1 MKKLIF
7 DTTEKQI
14 NNHIFLNIESI
25 LSCNK
30 DIEEMLKDKS
40 LQELKKINIDNGEIG
55 YYYKLFLELLSK
67 WLNNKH
73 NEKHKKIYWETIL
86 TPWLYEFISRE
97 LYIYKGINIV
107 LDDEQY
113 ISDYYEDNEYLTAE
127 NINDSFDKLC
137 SDKNFNKITYSL
149 QMKYFQNISFVKKE
163 LSYSFVQC
171 NQRSYVGKIKSLLK
185 HPEKILEYVGRNLS
199 LIILKNSEKLL
210 GCDDRIILRLPF
222 PDSFH
227 RRLNLLKLLFKS
239 KFKIISYMDKNNKLI
254 SKYSA
259 KDRNK
264 LIMYLKENTD
274 KDDRF
279 CSILTELIP
288 YALPKSYLEG
298 YNNMVDFVSSFI
310 KDRPRQIFGVSPF
323 FTSDD
328 FNMYTAY
335 WREKGVK
342 IIGAQHGLNYEFEQ
356 DIGRTE
362 YILSDIFYTWGNLY
376 ENDNTKIKKF
386 CAWDLEKNKNIKG
399 KGSNILYGLTDYN
412 RCKVSIQYSKFIDYI
427 YNNIIFLNSIDQKKR
442 DNVVVRLRNTAEKN
456 WQYSEKIRVKCPWV
470 KFSNANIHSFV
481 HDLIDTKIF
490 ICDNISTCIAEALIN
505 NIPTIIFL
513 DKKII
518 EKTLYK
524 ANYEIL
530 DKLECA
536 KILFYSPEDA
546 AKHLNLV
553 YDDLEKW
560 WDDPF
565 TQQIKKEFCEGD
577 IRTDSNWLDKWCD
590 LLMSEEKA

>member
-1 MKKLIF
+1 
-7 DTTEKQI
+7 
-14 NNHIFLNIESI
+14 
-25 LSCNK
+25 
-30 DIEEMLKDKS
+30 
-40 LQELKKINIDNGEIG
+40 
-55 YYYKLFLELLSK
+55 
-67 WLNNKH
+67 
-73 NEKHKKIYWETIL
+73 
-86 TPWLYEFISRE
+86 
-97 LYIYKGINIV
+97 
-107 LDDEQY
+107 
-113 ISDYYEDNEYLTAE
+113 
-127 NINDSFDKLC
+127 
-137 SDKNFNKITYSL
+137 
-149 QMKYFQNISFVKKE
+149 
-163 LSYSFVQC
+163 
-171 NQRSYVGKIKSLLK
+171 
-185 HPEKILEYVGRNLS
+185 
-199 LIILKNSEKLL
+199 
-210 GCDDRIILRLPF
+210 
-222 PDSFH
+222 
-227 RRLNLLKLLFKS
+227 
-239 KFKIISYMDKNNKLI
+239 
-254 SKYSA
+254 
-259 KDRNK
+259 
-264 LIMYLKENTD
+264 
-274 KDDRF
+274 
-279 CSILTELIP
+279 
-288 YALPKSYLEG
+288 
-298 YNNMVDFVSSFI
+298 MVDFVSSFI

-335 WREKGVK
+335 WREKGIK

-565 TQQIKKEFCEGD
+565 TQQIKKEFCEGY

>member
-1 MKKLIF
+1 M
-7 DTTEKQI
+7 
-14 NNHIFLNIESI
+14 
-25 LSCNK
+25 
-30 DIEEMLKDKS
+30 
-40 LQELKKINIDNGEIG
+40 G
-55 YYYKLFLELLSK
+55 
-67 WLNNKH
+67 
-73 NEKHKKIYWETIL
+73 
-86 TPWLYEFISRE
+86 
-97 LYIYKGINIV
+97 
-107 LDDEQY
+107 
-113 ISDYYEDNEYLTAE
+113 
-127 NINDSFDKLC
+127 
-137 SDKNFNKITYSL
+137 
-149 QMKYFQNISFVKKE
+149 
-163 LSYSFVQC
+163 
-171 NQRSYVGKIKSLLK
+171 
-185 HPEKILEYVGRNLS
+185 
-199 LIILKNSEKLL
+199 
-210 GCDDRIILRLPF
+210 
-222 PDSFH
+222 
-227 RRLNLLKLLFKS
+227 
-239 KFKIISYMDKNNKLI
+239 
-254 SKYSA
+254 
-259 KDRNK
+259 
-264 LIMYLKENTD
+264 LIM
-274 KDDRF
+274 
-279 CSILTELIP
+279 
-288 YALPKSYLEG
+288 
-298 YNNMVDFVSSFI
+298 
-310 KDRPRQIFGVSPF
+310 
-323 FTSDD
+323 
-328 FNMYTAY
+328 
-335 WREKGVK
+335 
-342 IIGAQHGLNYEFEQ
+342 
-356 DIGRTE
+356 
-362 YILSDIFYTWGNLY
+362 
-376 ENDNTKIKKF
+376 
-386 CAWDLEKNKNIKG
+386 KG

-565 TQQIKKEFCEGD
+565 TQQIKKEFCEGY